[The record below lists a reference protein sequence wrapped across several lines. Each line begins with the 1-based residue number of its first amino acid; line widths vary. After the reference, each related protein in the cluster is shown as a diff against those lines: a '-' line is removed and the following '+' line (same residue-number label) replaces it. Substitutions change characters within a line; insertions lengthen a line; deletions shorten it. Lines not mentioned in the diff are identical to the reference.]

1 MKKILK
7 GVIIAALF
15 LPAALLSEPPTP
27 LSERMVVINFE
38 GSLADAEQLRFDGH
52 IDVEAWFYRL
62 PSHQP
67 SDSVYAEAFTNVQV
81 HYGVFRVPLLSGTP
95 LNGTAFSVASLF
107 GQNELYVDIKVNGVT
122 MLAAW
127 SVGSQL
133 AAIRAEQA
141 VYADALRL
149 PLSLSPS
156 DILQHPATLIT
167 TGTLNLARIPSIPAD
182 RIQGVFSPSF
192 ISSVD
197 AGKVASGTFETAAF
211 PDGVAADWFTTD
223 TLAAGLIPDEVMR
236 TGDIGLKM
244 GTASN
249 GTAVE
254 IPSGFS
260 RSQCVWMLSLANFNE
275 DPGLESGIDHIQ
287 VLSDPNGVV
296 TCLWD
301 SNTGDGPPNH
311 ECTVNYITIC
321 KK

>member
-1 MKKILK
+1 
-7 GVIIAALF
+7 
-15 LPAALLSEPPTP
+15 
-27 LSERMVVINFE
+27 
-38 GSLADAEQLRFDGH
+38 
-52 IDVEAWFYRL
+52 
-62 PSHQP
+62 
-67 SDSVYAEAFTNVQV
+67 
-81 HYGVFRVPLLSGTP
+81 
-95 LNGTAFSVASLF
+95 
-107 GQNELYVDIKVNGVT
+107 
-122 MLAAW
+122 
-127 SVGSQL
+127 L

-301 SNTGDGPPNH
+301 FNTGDGPPNH